1 MPSMSAYHSRSVG
14 SIDLAVVT
22 HKDIV
27 YVFLSSVNPT
37 STLYFTCLCMAFLLS
52 LGWSQ
57 FHVHQRIRAIMTY
70 RISRCHFPYACEY
83 IVFRV
88 FYGKIVIIR
97 CKRCKALWFT
107 IYVRSNRS
115 VCSSCLEVDHSGTE
129 KVLLLVYIANYNVSQ
144 LFCWSFERDKKK
156 RCVVVVENF
165 LRVGC

>member
-1 MPSMSAYHSRSVG
+1 MPSMSAYHSRNVG

-22 HKDIV
+22 HKDTV
-27 YVFLSSVNPT
+27 YVFLSSVNHT

-70 RISRCHFPYACEY
+70 RISRCHFPYVCEY
-83 IVFRV
+83 FVFRM
-88 FYGKIVIIR
+88 FYEKIVIIR

-129 KVLLLVYIANYNVSQ
+129 KVLLLVYMANYNVNQ

-156 RCVVVVENF
+156 RCVVVENF